1 MDHGYTAQCA
11 ACLPGRPQSAQW
23 QPSPQASGGSS
34 RHRRTAGESF
44 MRTLARHSSRRL
56 CTGFTAFAAGW
67 VWRTRLTRTLPSWPR
82 PGEAR
87 DGRSRLWREALPA
100 HRRMLRGPRES
111 KEEVARTTSP
121 FERKV
126 PAASKTRWTPGPRHD
141 VALLRRRLAGW
152 PSMINAAAS
161 YISGGKSSWIRRR
174 AHDGELTAP
183 RAGRG

>member
-1 MDHGYTAQCA
+1 MGTPHSARLA
-11 ACLPGRPQSAQW
+11 SPGGLSQQW

-44 MRTLARHSSRRL
+44 MRTLARHTSRRL

-100 HRRMLRGPRES
+100 HRRMPRGPRES
-111 KEEVARTTSP
+111 KEEVARSTSP

-126 PAASKTRWTPGPRHD
+126 PAASQTRWTPGPRHD
-141 VALLRRRLAGW
+141 LAPLRRWLAGW
-152 PSMINAAAS
+152 PPSVHTVAS
-161 YISGGKSSWIRRR
+161 ELFWTR
-174 AHDGELTAP
+174 AHRHRRTAHDDEWTVLHIE
-183 RAGRG
+183 RG